1 MINRKLFKVLLYVG
15 ILSISTMGLSAC
27 TSSKES
33 SSKNEQT
40 QNQEST
46 NKDSKKDEEKSSSDI
61 DTSSATKKEDN
72 AYKENKEDT
81 KSTSKKTS
89 IIYYTID
96 KNAENLIEKRMSVD
110 EVSVGN
116 ITRAMIKEG
125 VLQKGTDVNKAK
137 VKDIDGIRT
146 LVVDMNSKFI
156 NPNQGSGTES
166 LMLRA
171 FANSMIKSFHVKQ
184 VKLTVDGEPY
194 SGGHIILND
203 NQFLTYK

>member
-81 KSTSKKTS
+81 KSISKKTS